1 MLNNN
6 LKGNKEG
13 GACVSRGGRLLNVL
27 EKWNMQIYERVR
39 ISLAEVNEKVG
50 RFVISVRNKVQKS

>member
-1 MLNNN
+1 MCL
-6 LKGNKEG
+6 G
-13 GACVSRGGRLLNVL
+13 GGRLLNVL
-27 EKWNMQIYERVR
+27 EKWNMQVYERVR